1 MSKKPF
7 HCEGL
12 FVSHSGCHLLPLPCE
27 TFRWR
32 SHFSLL
38 VMVFCSHIDNNY
50 FSETFSLVEQKR
62 KMKKGTVLNA
72 DISAVI
78 SRLGHTDTLV
88 VCDAGLPVPRSSTR
102 IDMALTQGVPSFMQ
116 VLEVVTTEMQV
127 EAAVIAEEIKTH
139 NPQLHATLLTHLE
152 QLQQHQGNTIEIR
165 YTSHEQFKKQTADS
179 QAVIRSGE
187 CSPFA
192 NIILCAG
199 VTF

>member
-1 MSKKPF
+1 
-7 HCEGL
+7 
-12 FVSHSGCHLLPLPCE
+12 
-27 TFRWR
+27 
-32 SHFSLL
+32 
-38 VMVFCSHIDNNY
+38 
-50 FSETFSLVEQKR
+50 
-62 KMKKGTVLNA
+62 
-72 DISAVI
+72 
-78 SRLGHTDTLV
+78 
-88 VCDAGLPVPRSSTR
+88 
-102 IDMALTQGVPSFMQ
+102 MALTQGVPSFMQ

-152 QLQQHQGNTIEIR
+152 QLQHQGNTIEIR

-179 QAVIRSGE
+179 QAVIRSE

>member
-1 MSKKPF
+1 
-7 HCEGL
+7 
-12 FVSHSGCHLLPLPCE
+12 
-27 TFRWR
+27 
-32 SHFSLL
+32 
-38 VMVFCSHIDNNY
+38 
-50 FSETFSLVEQKR
+50 
-62 KMKKGTVLNA
+62 MKKGTVLNA
-72 DISAVI
+72 DISSVI

-88 VCDAGLPVPRSSTR
+88 VCDAGLVPRSSAR

-116 VLEVVTTEMQV
+116 VLEVVTAEMQV

-139 NPQLHATLLTHLE
+139 NPQLHATLLKHLE

-187 CSPFA
+187 CSPYA